1 MRSRRSCDVDRN
13 AFQFGDGAKEE
24 TEQESSEENS
34 EETRDMAS
42 VHRCWALDMLYQL
55 VMSVPSFDPMQLIRV
70 LLATSCFQVEND
82 TPARGLCVSCAP

>member
-1 MRSRRSCDVDRN
+1 MGARSGCEVDRD

-24 TEQESSEENS
+24 TEAESSEES
-34 EETRDMAS
+34 GEETRDMAS

-70 LLATSCFQVEND
+70 VLATSCFQVEND
-82 TPARGLCVSCAP
+82 TPTRGERKQTAM